1 MVITLYVRTEG
12 LYCNWLSTKECEIAQ
27 FSLVTLII
35 ALYIYSKLF
44 CLLEKTISKL

>member
-1 MVITLYVRTEG
+1 MEITLYVSTEG
-12 LYCNWLSTKECEIAQ
+12 LHYNWLSKECEIAQ